1 MVKHVNALQTTDTS
15 HLVKKAGYDRKFSE
29 TEKEILDHNRCK
41 YITTQDFNK
50 LTADNFAARLSQENL
65 ARENDIADFIIKKDF
80 EKIISVV
87 LWKYFN
93 RV

>member
-1 MVKHVNALQTTDTS
+1 MAKNVNALQTTDTS
-15 HLVKKAGYDRKFSE
+15 HLVKKADYDRKFSE

-41 YITTQDFNK
+41 YITTQVFKK
-50 LTADNFAARLSQENL
+50 LTADNFASRLSQENL
-65 ARENDIADFIIKKDF
+65 ASKNDIADFVIEKDF
-80 EKIISVV
+80 DKTISVV